1 MNFILK
7 RNEGQKILKRN
18 KKNNPS
24 DEMKDK
30 WLFRLIPSS
39 KDIVNGIRGNK
50 RKQQST
56 RQGFSKGID
65 CDPAPGNQHDNI
77 SNDKE
82 EHHLTRII
90 LNS

>member
-1 MNFILK
+1 MNFIFK

-39 KDIVNGIRGNK
+39 KDIVNGIKRDK
-50 RKQQST
+50 RKHSP
-56 RQGFSKGID
+56 QGKDSLKALIVIQ
-65 CDPAPGNQHDNI
+65 PQET
-77 SNDKE
+77 SM
-82 EHHLTRII
+82 II
-90 LNS
+90 YPTKRRSII